1 MLTWY
6 HKKQCTLTFQE
17 KKEGPFCKDKWVN
30 LIQDK
35 PGTLSDLP
43 NSNNEQ
49 TLEQKIFL
57 LAEKDIK
64 HSLTILEKQVEANTR
79 SLSINPQNQ
88 DNITNEALFET
99 ERCKSLQATLYNKH
113 EEIFF
118 I

>member
-6 HKKQCTLTFQE
+6 HKKLCTLTFQG

-49 TLEQKIFL
+49 TLEQKIFFT
-57 LAEKDIK
+57 
-64 HSLTILEKQVEANTR
+64 S
-79 SLSINPQNQ
+79 
-88 DNITNEALFET
+88 
-99 ERCKSLQATLYNKH
+99 
-113 EEIFF
+113 
-118 I
+118 

>member
-1 MLTWY
+1 M
-6 HKKQCTLTFQE
+6 
-17 KKEGPFCKDKWVN
+17 GPFSKDKWVN

-49 TLEQKIFL
+49 TLGQKMFF
-57 LAEKDIK
+57 LAEKKDIK

-88 DNITNEALFET
+88 YNITNEA
-99 ERCKSLQATLYNKH
+99 
-113 EEIFF
+113 FF
-118 I
+118 